1 MVMNTQSMI
10 DYIIEHDDEHWV
22 TGLIQSGH
30 PLLAMVL
37 CDVRHGRDCAEVE
50 ALYKQMR
57 LVEKQI

>member
-1 MVMNTQSMI
+1 MNTQSMI
-10 DYIIEHDDEHWV
+10 DYINKHDDEHWV

-30 PLLAMVL
+30 PLLAMAL
-37 CDVRHGRDCAEVE
+37 YDVRHGRDCAEVE

>member
-10 DYIIEHDDEHWV
+10 DYINKHDDIHWV
-22 TGLIQSGH
+22 TALIAAEK
-30 PLLAMVL
+30 PLLAMAL